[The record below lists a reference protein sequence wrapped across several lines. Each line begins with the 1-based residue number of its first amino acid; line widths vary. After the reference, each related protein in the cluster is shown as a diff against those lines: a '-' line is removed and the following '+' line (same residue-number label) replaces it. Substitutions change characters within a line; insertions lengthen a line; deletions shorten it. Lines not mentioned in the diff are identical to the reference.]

1 MTAYCE
7 VADVELLLDRSL
19 TDDQQAACDAAI
31 VAASAW
37 IDGRG
42 GPWATSDPVT
52 AEPHRLTDD
61 PALCLYRAPV
71 TSITAITV
79 RTRDV
84 GATSTTLTAGTD
96 YELRD
101 AARGV
106 VWLPGYAGHLASVSY
121 VPAVPLDVRIARACA
136 LVVAQWLRPALDGVT
151 GDIKSYSQGQELSV
165 TFRDPATFAVRG
177 VPDEAVTLVDQA
189 IAERSWAAGGF

>member
-1 MTAYCE
+1 MTNYCE
-7 VADVELLLDRSL
+7 VADVELLLGRSL

-31 VAASAW
+31 AAASAW

-42 GPWATSDPVT
+42 GPWATSDPV
-52 AEPHRLTDD
+52 ADERHRLTDD
-61 PALCLYRAPV
+61 PALTLYRAPV
-71 TSITAITV
+71 ASVTGITV
-79 RTRDV
+79 RTPDV
-84 GATSTTLTAGTD
+84 GAASTALTAGTD

-106 VWLPGYAGHLASVSY
+106 VWLPGYAGYQAYVSY
-121 VPAVPLDVRIARACA
+121 VPNVPLDARIARACA
-136 LVVAQWLRPALDGVT
+136 LIAAQWLRPALDGVT

-165 TFRDPATFAVRG
+165 TFRDPAGYAVRG

-189 IAERSWAAGGF
+189 VAERSWAAGGF